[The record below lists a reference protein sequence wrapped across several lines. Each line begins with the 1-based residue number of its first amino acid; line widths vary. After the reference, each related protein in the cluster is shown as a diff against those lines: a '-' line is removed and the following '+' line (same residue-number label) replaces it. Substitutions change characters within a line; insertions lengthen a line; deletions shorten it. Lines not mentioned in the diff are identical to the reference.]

1 MRRVRR
7 QALTLPSP
15 ASGRGEAGH
24 ATTKAQRRKGDFP
37 GLDATRPQFGRNLPP
52 HDAAWGRQPRR
63 AFRPARNSGVSKR
76 LMSRLVSTVAA
87 VAASFSL
94 PLAAIPARAALRPD
108 AAACNAGSG
117 RPAALVTVTG
127 FKARSGRVR
136 VQIYDASNFLVRGQR
151 VARVDLPVTADS
163 MPICVALPRSG
174 TYAAAVRH
182 DVNGNSQRGD
192 WSDGGGFSRNPKI
205 SFFHLRPSFGEV
217 AFPVGNAPRALTV
230 VLLYRSGLTIGPARG

>member
-1 MRRVRR
+1 
-7 QALTLPSP
+7 
-15 ASGRGEAGH
+15 
-24 ATTKAQRRKGDFP
+24 
-37 GLDATRPQFGRNLPP
+37 
-52 HDAAWGRQPRR
+52 
-63 AFRPARNSGVSKR
+63 
-76 LMSRLVSTVAA
+76 MSRLGLTLAA
-87 VAASFSL
+87 VAASLSL
-94 PLAAIPARAALRPD
+94 ALAAVPARAALGPD

-136 VQIYDASNFLVRGQR
+136 VQIYDASNFLVRGQK

-163 MPICVALPRSG
+163 MPICVALPRPG

-182 DVNGNSQRGD
+182 DVNGNNKSGD

-205 SFFHLRPSFGEV
+205 SFFHLKPSFGEV

-230 VLLYRSGLTIGPARG
+230 LLLYRSGLSIGPARG

>member
-1 MRRVRR
+1 
-7 QALTLPSP
+7 
-15 ASGRGEAGH
+15 
-24 ATTKAQRRKGDFP
+24 
-37 GLDATRPQFGRNLPP
+37 
-52 HDAAWGRQPRR
+52 
-63 AFRPARNSGVSKR
+63 
-76 LMSRLVSTVAA
+76 MSRLVLPLAA
-87 VAASFSL
+87 VAASLSL
-94 PLAAIPARAALRPD
+94 PLAAVPARAALGPD
-108 AAACNAGSG
+108 AAACSAGSG

-127 FKARSGRVR
+127 FKARSGRIR

-163 MPICVALPRSG
+163 MPICVALPRPG